1 MSDLE
6 LTNRRL
12 ERERAARKAAEELL
26 EQKSRELF
34 VANQQY
40 RDLAEQTHSI
50 IETAAE
56 GIVSYDASGVIQ
68 GFNQS
73 ARQIF
78 EVEDALGTKVFDL
91 FEASQDI
98 EATLLTPTNEA
109 DAEQLE
115 LNAVRQGEAFVAEV
129 AVSSTQVS
137 GALIFTALVR
147 DLSKRKVLE
156 ARLSQAQKMESVGQ
170 LAAGVAH
177 EINTPIQF
185 IGDNIQFLQGA
196 FEDLGELFDMFDR
209 LLGTLKEKKT
219 TDEVVEEIE
228 KQSELVDLPFLRE
241 EFPGAIEQSL
251 EGIDTVASIV
261 RALKDFSSNSSST
274 KSALDINR
282 SIESAL
288 AVTAN
293 LFREIGEVTV
303 SLSPDLEHVFGFG
316 AQLNQVLLNLLTNS
330 AEAIKSHR
338 DAGEGLVHIQTR
350 AVDDGIELRV
360 RDNGPGIPQSI
371 MDRIYDPFFTTKEV
385 GAGTGQGLA
394 FVYDTIVNKHA
405 GTIIAKSLEDGAGA
419 EFVVFL
425 PTMKTNMSR
434 QRDHENSVC

>member
-1 MSDLE
+1 
-6 LTNRRL
+6 
-12 ERERAARKAAEELL
+12 
-26 EQKSRELF
+26 
-34 VANQQY
+34 
-40 RDLAEQTHSI
+40 
-50 IETAAE
+50 
-56 GIVSYDASGVIQ
+56 
-68 GFNQS
+68 
-73 ARQIF
+73 
-78 EVEDALGTKVFDL
+78 
-91 FEASQDI
+91 
-98 EATLLTPTNEA
+98 
-109 DAEQLE
+109 
-115 LNAVRQGEAFVAEV
+115 
-129 AVSSTQVS
+129 
-137 GALIFTALVR
+137 
-147 DLSKRKVLE
+147 
-156 ARLSQAQKMESVGQ
+156 
-170 LAAGVAH
+170 
-177 EINTPIQF
+177 
-185 IGDNIQFLQGA
+185 
-196 FEDLGELFDMFDR
+196 MFDR
-209 LLGTLKEKKT
+209 LLGTLKDKRA
-219 TDEVVEEIE
+219 TDELVDEIE

-251 EGIDTVASIV
+251 EGIDTVASLV

-293 LFREIGEVTV
+293 LFREVGEVTV
-303 SLSPDLEHVFGFG
+303 SLSPDLEHVLGFG
-316 AQLNQVLLNLLTNS
+316 AQLNQVLLNLLTNA

-338 DAGEGLVHIQTR
+338 DPGDGLVQIQTR

-394 FVYDTIVNKHA
+394 FVYDTIVNKHD

-425 PTMKTNMSR
+425 PSMKSNMSR